1 MTPITKYQAN
11 DGSVWSTELDAV
23 RRDSDILLVAAIIK
37 PLKPQPSSSF
47 DGYIQQD
54 RETVLKVKGELMK
67 IASQR
72 CTWNGWSKDPSEVH
86 PMSYAGR
93 AIDDIGGPLSLA
105 WYRIMCTDEKYREW
119 EQPYYA
125 MNPGTGVDKEVS
137 NG

>member
-67 IASQR
+67 I
-72 CTWNGWSKDPSEVH
+72 KDPSEVH